1 MYSDGF
7 LLVKLSTYR
16 FNYNSLKLIN
26 SFLSAKKIKMK
37 IDTPSSPYLH
47 LLVGVPRSV
56 LGHLLFNIYMCSL
69 FLSDWMQMTL
79 PYILVNQIWSL
90 YWISLRKKSLTV
102 FTMFQNNYLKAI
114 SGNSSFNNNWQCLEC

>member
-26 SFLSAKKIKMK
+26 SFLSVRKIKMK

-56 LGHLLFNIYMCSL
+56 LGPLLFNIYMCSL